1 MASSNASLFSTQGK
15 TIGFMR
21 VLTPTFAV
29 VMYLFLLAP
38 IVIVIVM
45 SFNSALYLSFPP
57 QGFSIRW
64 YGRYFSD
71 PIYIDSSLKSLLVGA
86 GAVFLSTVFGTMAA
100 YALQRYRPPM
110 YGFINAMIL
119 SPLLLPGVVMGL
131 ALLYTLSNLGLG
143 RSMISVILGH
153 TLYVLPFVV
162 IIVSSAL
169 QGCERQLEEVAMSL
183 GASEWY
189 AFRTITLPMIL
200 PGIISGALFAF
211 ILSLDEFIITF
222 LLGGVHVITLP
233 IRIFTS
239 LRFAVD
245 PTIAAVS
252 TVFVFA
258 TTLLF
263 IVAARLRA
271 RERHIE
277 TPPAENRKP

>member
-1 MASSNASLFSTQGK
+1 MERNTTGLSPANRRAARALKALGP
-15 TIGFMR
+15 
-21 VLTPTFAV
+21 VFAGTV
-29 VMYLFLLAP
+29 YLFLLAP
-38 IVIVIVM
+38 IIIVIVM

-57 QGFSIRW
+57 KGFSLRW

-86 GAVFLSTVFGTMAA
+86 GAVLLSTVFGTMAA

-110 YGFINAMIL
+110 YGLINAMIL

-131 ALLYTLSNLGLG
+131 ALLYTLSTLGLG
-143 RSMISVILGH
+143 RSMISVVLGH

-169 QGCERQLEEVAMSL
+169 QGCERHLEEVAMSL
-183 GASEWY
+183 GASQWY
-189 AFRTITLPMIL
+189 AFRTVTLPIIF
-200 PGIISGALFAF
+200 PGIVSGALFAF

-252 TVFVFA
+252 TVFVFVTTILFVVA
-258 TTLLF
+258 T
-263 IVAARLRA
+263 RLKA
-271 RERHIE
+271 RERQTKIPS
-277 TPPAENRKP
+277 TGKGGF